1 MYYLTL
7 REVLDYIENFNPV
20 KIIFNE
26 IEIYNDYDSNK
37 VIEVLTDGTRIM
49 GEKWGYQYII
59 NDYDRAGP
67 YLNYIVDN
75 IEIKIVQKEHSIV
88 NITGHALCL
97 D

>member
-7 REVLDYIENFNPV
+7 REVLDYIENFKPI
-20 KIIFNE
+20 KIVFNG
-26 IEIYNDYDSNK
+26 IEVYNDYDSNK
-37 VIEVLTDGTRIM
+37 VIETLPDGTQIM

-59 NDYDRAGP
+59 NDCDRAGL

-75 IEIKIVQKEHSIV
+75 IEIKIVQAEHSIV